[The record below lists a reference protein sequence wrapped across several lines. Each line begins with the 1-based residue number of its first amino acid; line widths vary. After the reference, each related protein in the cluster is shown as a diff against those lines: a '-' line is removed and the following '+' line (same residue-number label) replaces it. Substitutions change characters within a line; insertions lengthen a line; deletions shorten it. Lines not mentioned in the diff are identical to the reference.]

1 MGCRPIRM
9 KAHHTPER
17 SAEFGVYRLHPYI
30 KPMSRYDYE
39 KLAVI
44 HPAGTVLETE
54 AYGLIRHVGIAT
66 GYGTVIHASRR
77 YGGVLE
83 TSEKLFSRGKPIR
96 VIPHN
101 SPLSGTELVV
111 RARQKIGQRYGVL
124 TRNCEHFVQWVVA
137 GEPRSEQLGPLDLGR
152 I

>member
-1 MGCRPIRM
+1 MSHLRRHIRTDLVRQ
-9 KAHHTPER
+9 A
-17 SAEFGVYRLHPYI
+17 AGFGVLPLRPYI
-30 KPMSRYDYE
+30 KCMSRYDYE

-96 VIPHN
+96 IIPHR

-152 I
+152 L

>member
-1 MGCRPIRM
+1 
-9 KAHHTPER
+9 
-17 SAEFGVYRLHPYI
+17 
-30 KPMSRYDYE
+30 MSRYDYE

-54 AYGLIRHVGIAT
+54 AYGIIRHVGIAT

-83 TSEKLFSRGKPIR
+83 TSEKQFCRGRPIR
-96 VIPHN
+96 IIPHK

-124 TRNCEHFVQWVVA
+124 TRNCEHFVQWVIA

-152 I
+152 L